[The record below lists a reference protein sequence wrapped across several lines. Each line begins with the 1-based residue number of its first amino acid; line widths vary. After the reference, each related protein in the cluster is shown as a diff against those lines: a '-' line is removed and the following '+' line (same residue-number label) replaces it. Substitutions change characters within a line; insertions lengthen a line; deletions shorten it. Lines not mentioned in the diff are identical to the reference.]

1 VLFLFALS
9 AEAGP
14 SSKVIPAADLAW
26 TDVKRPDGTP
36 VGLRAVDLW
45 GDSAKG
51 AHGSLA
57 SFPAGLT
64 EPMHYHSAAIRVV
77 VIAGTMRYVI
87 GGVES
92 KNLSAGSYVTVEG
105 GVPHFAHCMPGAPC
119 EVFLEQDAAMDVKLV
134 K

>member
-1 VLFLFALS
+1 MRHYPRSLRRAPAIVLFLVAIS

-14 SSKVIPAADLAW
+14 SSKVIPAADLGW

-36 VGLRAVDLW
+36 AGLRAVDLW

-57 SFPAGLT
+57 SFPAVLA

-77 VIAGTMRYVI
+77 VIACTMRYVI
-87 GGVES
+87 GGVEW
-92 KNLSAGSYVTVEG
+92 NA
-105 GVPHFAHCMPGAPC
+105 PGAG
-119 EVFLEQDAAMDVKLV
+119 
-134 K
+134 